1 MLPDNFS
8 ENRYP
13 AVRFTKSWSKT
24 RSPRRQGVSEGRSG
38 TGSTSAPTVLRMI
51 LGRRLQERRVEAGA
65 SLEDAARALRVKSL
79 TIRRL
84 EKAEVALK
92 PLYVEKLLETYG
104 AGRQEIEEFVALA
117 ERANE
122 PGWWHTYRDVL
133 PGWFSAYVS
142 LESGARTLRTYEPQY
157 VTGLLQTPRYARA
170 VLSGGFPHDGDD
182 GLRRRVDLR
191 LRRQSLL
198 DRAGA
203 PTLWVV
209 MEEAVLHR
217 SVGGP
222 EVMREQ
228 IDRLLEVSELEH
240 VSVDVVP
247 FGAGAHAGACA
258 PFTYF
263 RFEEPELPDIVYTE
277 FLSGGVYLDQR
288 ADVAA
293 HLEAHNRMSLLTSD
307 ADSRALL
314 NRMRKEYS

>member
-1 MLPDNFS
+1 M
-8 ENRYP
+8 
-13 AVRFTKSWSKT
+13 
-24 RSPRRQGVSEGRSG
+24 SEGRTG
-38 TGSTSAPTVLRMI
+38 TGGTSAPTVLRMI
-51 LGRRLQERRVEAGA
+51 LGRRLQERRQDAGA
-65 SLEDAARALRVKSL
+65 SLEDAARALRVTSL

-104 AGRQEIEEFVALA
+104 ADRQEIDEFIVLA

-122 PGWWHTYRDVL
+122 PGWWHMYRNVL
-133 PGWFSAYVS
+133 PNWFSAYVS
-142 LESGARTLRTYEPQY
+142 LEAGARTLRTYEPHY
-157 VTGLLQTPRYARA
+157 VTGLLQTHAYARG
-170 VLSGGFPHDGDD
+170 VLRGGFPNESDEDLGH
-182 GLRRRVDLR
+182 RVDLR

-198 DRAGA
+198 AGADA

-209 MEEAVLHR
+209 LEEAVLHR
-217 SVGGP
+217 VVGGP

-228 IDRLLEVSELEH
+228 IERLLEAAELEH

-247 FGAGAHAGACA
+247 FTAGAHVGACA

-263 RFEEPELPDIVYTE
+263 RFEEPELPDVVYTE
-277 FLSGGVYLDQR
+277 VLSGAMYLDQR
-288 ADVAA
+288 SDVSA

>member
-1 MLPDNFS
+1 M
-8 ENRYP
+8 
-13 AVRFTKSWSKT
+13 
-24 RSPRRQGVSEGRSG
+24 SEGRTG
-38 TGSTSAPTVLRMI
+38 TGGTSAPTVLRMI
-51 LGRRLQERRVEAGA
+51 LGRRLQERRQDAGR
-65 SLEDAARALRVKSL
+65 SLDDAAKALRVTSL

-104 AGRQEIEEFVALA
+104 AERQEIDEFVALA

-133 PGWFSAYVS
+133 PNWFSAYVS
-142 LESGARTLRTYEPQY
+142 LEAGARTLRTYEPHY
-157 VTGLLQTPRYARA
+157 VTGLLQTRAYAHG
-170 VLSGGFPHDGDD
+170 VLRGGFPHEADEDLD
-182 GLRRRVDLR
+182 RRVDLR
-191 LRRQSLL
+191 LRRQGLL
-198 DRAGA
+198 ERPDA

-217 SVGGP
+217 VVGGP

-228 IDRLLEVSELEH
+228 IERLLEVAELEH

-247 FGAGAHAGACA
+247 FTAGAHVGACA

-277 FLSGGVYLDQR
+277 VLSGAMYLDQR
-288 ADVAA
+288 ADVVA
-293 HLEAHNRMSLLTSD
+293 HLEAHSRMSLLTSD
-307 ADSRALL
+307 TDSRALL

>member
-1 MLPDNFS
+1 
-8 ENRYP
+8 
-13 AVRFTKSWSKT
+13 
-24 RSPRRQGVSEGRSG
+24 VSEGRPGAGSG
-38 TGSTSAPTVLRMI
+38 SSAPTVLRMI
-51 LGRRLQERRVEAGA
+51 LGRRLQERRQGAGV
-65 SLEDAARALRVKSL
+65 SLEEAAGALRVKSL

-104 AGRQEIEEFVALA
+104 ADRQEIDEFVALA

-122 PGWWHTYRDVL
+122 PGWWHMYRDVL
-133 PGWFSAYVS
+133 PGWFSGYVS
-142 LESGARTLRTYEPQY
+142 LESGARTLRTYEPHY

-170 VLSGGFPHDGDD
+170 VLRGGLPG
-182 GLRRRVDLR
+182 GSEEELERRVDVR

-198 DRAGA
+198 DGPGA

-209 MEEAVLHR
+209 LEETVLHR
-217 SVGGP
+217 VVGGP

-228 IDRLLEVSELEH
+228 IERLLEASESAH

-247 FGAGAHAGACA
+247 FEAGAHIGACA

-263 RFEEPELPDIVYTE
+263 RFEEPELPDIVYSE
-277 FLSGGVYLDQR
+277 ILSGAMYLDQR
-288 ADVAA
+288 SDVAA

-314 NRMRKEYS
+314 HRMRKEYS

>member
-1 MLPDNFS
+1 
-8 ENRYP
+8 
-13 AVRFTKSWSKT
+13 
-24 RSPRRQGVSEGRSG
+24 VSEGRSG
-38 TGSTSAPTVLRMI
+38 TGSSSAPTVLRMI
-51 LGRRLQERRVEAGA
+51 LGRRLQERRQQAGA
-65 SLEDAARALRVKSL
+65 SLEDAARALRVKPL

-84 EKAEVALK
+84 EKAEVGLK
-92 PLYVEKLLETYG
+92 PLYVEILLDIYG

-122 PGWWHTYRDVL
+122 PGWWHPYRDVL
-133 PGWFSAYVS
+133 PSWFSGYVS
-142 LESGARTLRTYEPQY
+142 LETGAKTLRTYEPHY

-170 VLSGGFPHDGDD
+170 VLGGGFPNDRDED
-182 GLRRRVDLR
+182 LRRRVGLR

-198 DRAGA
+198 ERAGS
-203 PTLWVV
+203 PTLWTVL
-209 MEEAVLHR
+209 EEAVLHR
-217 SVGGP
+217 MVGGP

-240 VSVDVVP
+240 VSVDIVP
-247 FGAGAHAGACA
+247 FTAGAHVGACA

-277 FLSGGVYLDQR
+277 ILSGAVYLDQR
-288 ADVAA
+288 SDVAA

-307 ADSRALL
+307 TDSRALL

>member
-1 MLPDNFS
+1 M
-8 ENRYP
+8 
-13 AVRFTKSWSKT
+13 
-24 RSPRRQGVSEGRSG
+24 SEGRTS
-38 TGSTSAPTVLRMI
+38 TGGTSAPTVLRMI
-51 LGRRLQERRVEAGA
+51 LGRRLQERRQGAGA
-65 SLEDAARALRVKSL
+65 SLEDAARALRVTSL

-104 AGRQEIEEFVALA
+104 ADQQEIEEFVVLA

-133 PGWFSAYVS
+133 PNWFSAYVS
-142 LESGARTLRTYEPQY
+142 LEAGARTLRAYEPHY
-157 VTGLLQTPRYARA
+157 VTGLLQTHAYARG
-170 VLSGGFPHDGDD
+170 VLRGGFPNEADD
-182 GLRRRVDLR
+182 DLGRRVDLR

-198 DRAGA
+198 ERPDA

-209 MEEAVLHR
+209 LEEAVLHR
-217 SVGGP
+217 VVGGP
-222 EVMREQ
+222 DVMREQ
-228 IDRLLEVSELEH
+228 IERLLEVSELEH

-247 FGAGAHAGACA
+247 FTAGAHVGACA

-277 FLSGGVYLDQR
+277 VLSGAMYLDQR
-288 ADVAA
+288 SDVSA

-307 ADSRALL
+307 ADSKALL